1 MPVHCNN
8 GTDCFAANYVGSR
21 SFVPPLGL
29 SVSTTLSILH
39 TSSLPSPRS
48 HAHLAPPDSSNV
60 ASLARPLDPSSFRGR
75 SPRRSK
81 STRPEQ
87 GHVCHRGGIRVLP
100 WLSRRFLADVPR
112 AFAHVLVVVSP
123 RRRFE
128 QVLLGSRRD
137 VRHAARHAERLRQ
150 GGVHAYV
157 PWSCDT
163 TRKPV
168 WKQQRTVAAAT
179 ATATAAAA
187 AGRIR
192 FRIRHASFRKQW

>member
-1 MPVHCNN
+1 MGQIASPQTASIL
-8 GTDCFAANYVGSR
+8 GR
-21 SFVPPLGL
+21 SFLRLGTPSAPRCPLFTPPLLRIRAGA
-29 SVSTTLSILH
+29 
-39 TSSLPSPRS
+39 SPRS

-60 ASLARPLDPSSFRGR
+60 ASPARPLDPSSLRGC

-81 STRPEQ
+81 STRSDQ

-100 WLSRRFLADVPR
+100 RLSRRILADVPR
-112 AFAHVLVVVSP
+112 ACAHVLVVVSR

-128 QVLLGSRRD
+128 KVLLGSRSD
-137 VRHAARHAERLRQ
+137 VRHAARHPERLRQ

-168 WKQQRTVAAAT
+168 WKQQRTVAAA

-187 AGRIR
+187 GRFR
-192 FRIRHASFRKQW
+192 FRIRHASVRKRW